1 MALKKQE
8 NLFGIQI
15 EAYIKIS
22 GVDIREQGEDFEDGS
37 KKYKA
42 ITIISYFSDV
52 EKKHLY
58 KQETEEINDL
68 RESELVL
75 PVIYSKVMQ
84 MEKFAWSEFI

>member
-1 MALKKQE
+1 MAIKKQE
-8 NLFGIQI
+8 NLYGIEI

-22 GVDIREQGEDFEDGS
+22 GVDIREQGEDFEDGE

-42 ITIISYFSDV
+42 TTIISYYSDA

-58 KQETEEINDL
+58 KQETEEIKDL

-75 PVIYSKVMQ
+75 PTIYSKVMQ
-84 MEKFAWSEFI
+84 MEKFAGAEFI